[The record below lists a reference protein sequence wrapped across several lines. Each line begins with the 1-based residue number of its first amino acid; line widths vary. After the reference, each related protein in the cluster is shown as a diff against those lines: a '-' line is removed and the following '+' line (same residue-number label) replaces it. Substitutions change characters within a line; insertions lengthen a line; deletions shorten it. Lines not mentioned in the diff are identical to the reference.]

1 MFENRTDLAL
11 EERESFEGNG
21 GEIGGV
27 ALREWRCHGS
37 SIRMTEV
44 SILNEKGAE
53 SMGKPMGTYL
63 TMEDPGLS
71 ETEDAYCEAAAG
83 ELGRQLASLIRKN
96 CASTMAGLSI
106 LVAGLGNRQVTP
118 DSLGPRVV
126 DGLSMNRHLR
136 TEPGRRN
143 GTYLYTAEKAGRT
156 VHPVLSGIHP
166 GVMAQTGMETA
177 EIVRG
182 VVRESRPDLVI
193 AVDALAARNVHRLA
207 STIQL
212 TDTGIHP
219 GSGVGNHRHSLTK
232 ETLGIP
238 VLAIGVPTVVGA
250 AAIVHD
256 TISAL
261 LGVLSSQAETKNTGK
276 WIQNMDPEDQ
286 YRLIT
291 ELLEPEFG
299 SLYVTPPDIDERVRQ
314 LSFTISEGIHRAL
327 F

>member
-71 ETEDAYCEAAAG
+71 ETEDVYCEAAAG

-136 TEPGRRN
+136 
-143 GTYLYTAEKAGRT
+143 
-156 VHPVLSGIHP
+156 
-166 GVMAQTGMETA
+166 
-177 EIVRG
+177 
-182 VVRESRPDLVI
+182 
-193 AVDALAARNVHRLA
+193 
-207 STIQL
+207 
-212 TDTGIHP
+212 
-219 GSGVGNHRHSLTK
+219 
-232 ETLGIP
+232 
-238 VLAIGVPTVVGA
+238 
-250 AAIVHD
+250 
-256 TISAL
+256 
-261 LGVLSSQAETKNTGK
+261 SQAEEMAHTS
-276 WIQNMDPEDQ
+276 I
-286 YRLIT
+286 RLRKRGGRCIR
-291 ELLEPEFG
+291 FSAVSIRG
-299 SLYVTPPDIDERVRQ
+299 
-314 LSFTISEGIHRAL
+314 
-327 F
+327 

>member
-27 ALREWRCHGS
+27 ALR
-37 SIRMTEV
+37 
-44 SILNEKGAE
+44 EKGAE

-219 GSGVGNHRHSLTK
+219 GSGVGNHRRGMTR
-232 ETLGIP
+232 ENLGVP
-238 VLAIGVPTVVGA
+238 VIAIGVPTVVGA
-250 AAIVHD
+250 AAIVHG
-256 TISAL
+256 TVNAL
-261 LGVLSSQAETKNTGK
+261 VRTLTASKEGSRYGEYIRELDSDSQYE
-276 WIQNMDPEDQ
+276 
-286 YRLIT
+286 LIR

-299 SLYVTPPDIDERVRQ
+299 AMFVTPQDMDERICK
-314 LSFTISEGIHRAL
+314 LSAAIAEGIRRAVERL
-327 F
+327 EEER

>member
-11 EERESFEGNG
+11 EERESFEGDG

-37 SIRMTEV
+37 SIRMPEV

-53 SMGKPMGTYL
+53 SMGTPMGTYL

-219 GSGVGNHRHSLTK
+219 GSDCCGRGGDRSRDDHCVSADTNRLKRGQ
-232 ETLGIP
+232 P
-238 VLAIGVPTVVGA
+238 V
-250 AAIVHD
+250 
-256 TISAL
+256 
-261 LGVLSSQAETKNTGK
+261 
-276 WIQNMDPEDQ
+276 
-286 YRLIT
+286 R
-291 ELLEPEFG
+291 
-299 SLYVTPPDIDERVRQ
+299 
-314 LSFTISEGIHRAL
+314 
-327 F
+327 

>member
-1 MFENRTDLAL
+1 
-11 EERESFEGNG
+11 
-21 GEIGGV
+21 
-27 ALREWRCHGS
+27 
-37 SIRMTEV
+37 
-44 SILNEKGAE
+44 
-53 SMGKPMGTYL
+53 
-63 TMEDPGLS
+63 
-71 ETEDAYCEAAAG
+71 
-83 ELGRQLASLIRKN
+83 
-96 CASTMAGLSI
+96 MAGLSI

-143 GTYLYTAEKAGRT
+143 GTYLYTAEKAGRM

-219 GSGVGNHRHSLTK
+219 GSGVGNHRRGMTR
-232 ETLGIP
+232 ENLGVP
-238 VLAIGVPTVVGA
+238 VIAIGVPTVVGA
-250 AAIVHD
+250 AAIVHG
-256 TISAL
+256 TVNAL
-261 LGVLSSQAETKNTGK
+261 VRILTASKEGSRYGEYIRELDSDSQYE
-276 WIQNMDPEDQ
+276 
-286 YRLIT
+286 LIR

-299 SLYVTPPDIDERVRQ
+299 AMFVTPQDMDERICK
-314 LSFTISEGIHRAL
+314 LSAAIAEGIRRAVERL
-327 F
+327 EEER